1 MTLRIYRA
9 PVCAQHD
16 MGEDH
21 PECPERLYAIDDQLL
36 SSGLEMVC
44 EHADASDVMRSQLY
58 AAHDNAYVDSIFA
71 RAPDSGTVWLD
82 ADTAMNPQTLAAAKC
97 AAGAGCDA
105 VDWVMQ
111 SNDRQAFCAVR
122 PPGHHAEHDAA
133 MGFCF
138 FNNVVVAAYHA
149 IRKYGLSRVAIVDFD
164 VHHGNG
170 TEDIVADDTRILFFS
185 AFQHPFYPNK
195 GVPAKADNII
205 ATPLEAGTDG
215 PTFREATR
223 PWFDAL
229 RAFNPELILVSAGFD
244 GHAED
249 PMAYWRLREDDYK
262 WISAQLRQVANE
274 CCQGRMVS
282 MLEGGYDMSALGR
295 SVVAH
300 LKGMSG
306 DTLETGSA

>member
-16 MGEDH
+16 MGKDH
-21 PECPERLYAIDDQLL
+21 PESPERLHAIDDQLL

-44 EHADASDVMRSQLY
+44 QHADATDVTLPQLY
-58 AAHDNAYVDSIFA
+58 QAHDKAYVDGIFA
-71 RAPDSGTVWLD
+71 HAPDSGTVWLD
-82 ADTAMNPQTLAAAKC
+82 PDTVMNSYTLGAAKR

-105 VDWVMQ
+105 VDWVME
-111 SNDRQAFCAVR
+111 SGDRQAFCSIR

-149 IRKYGLSRVAIVDFD
+149 IEAYGLSRVAIVDFD

-170 TEDIVADDTRILFFS
+170 TEDIVAGDQRILFFS
-185 AFQHPFYPNK
+185 AFQHPFYPHK
-195 GVPAKADNII
+195 GVPPKGDNII
-205 ATPLEAGTDG
+205 STPLDAGTDG
-215 PTFREATR
+215 PAFRTATT

-229 RAFNPELILVSAGFD
+229 RDFNPELILVSAGFD

-262 WISAQLRQVANE
+262 WISAQLRQVADD
-274 CCQGRMVS
+274 CCQGRIVS

-306 DTLETGSA
+306 DTQETGSA